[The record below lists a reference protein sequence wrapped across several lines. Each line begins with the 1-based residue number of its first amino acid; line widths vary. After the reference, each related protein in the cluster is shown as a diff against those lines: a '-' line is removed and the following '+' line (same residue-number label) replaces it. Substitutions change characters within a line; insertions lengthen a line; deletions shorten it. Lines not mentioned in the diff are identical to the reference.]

1 VALRPSCTSEG
12 SACLPGCWALTCG
25 LHSFHSPS
33 IHSFHRQNGECC
45 PAVLARACSL
55 AVGAQVLKTWLFPVF
70 RLTEATLP
78 ASRVAPSVVVS
89 FSPRLR
95 PRRAG
100 ACPFALGVA
109 RLPGFAFR
117 LIRPVPLG
125 SCGLFRPQRRSPPR
139 HFCSFC
145 SLNMA
150 RFTPYLRVHVHRCRC
165 AGGDSAVDFRS
176 S

>member
-1 VALRPSCTSEG
+1 MSSRLLG
-12 SACLPGCWALTCG
+12 SDLWS
-25 LHSFHSPS
+25 SFISFS
-33 IHSFHRQNGECC
+33 IHSFISSPKWR
-45 PAVLARACSL
+45 VLSRRTCACVFTRCRRSGVEDVAL
-55 AVGAQVLKTWLFPVF
+55 PCF

-125 SCGLFRPQRRSPPR
+125 SCRLFRPQRRSPPR

-150 RFTPYLRVHVHRCRC
+150 RFTPYVRVHVHRCRC
-165 AGGDSAVDFRS
+165 AGGDSAVDLRS